1 MRIELV
7 VPSLPPLQ
15 RWVPLQRLPLAHC
28 WLCLFAQL
36 VVRKVSSVL
45 TLWASR
51 IRSGGDPE
59 STSAYGVPQVPSK
72 MTKHKK
78 SEQVSP
84 DDVPIVNK
92 SALPRFDIVP
102 FRHDGESI
110 NSCMSTVNSTVRAS
124 EALPTRKVRENF

>member
-1 MRIELV
+1 MGTFTKTSACALLV
-7 VPSLPPLQ
+7 VFIC
-15 RWVPLQRLPLAHC
+15 A
-28 WLCLFAQL
+28 
-36 VVRKVSSVL
+36 VSSVQSQFSAN
-45 TLWASR
+45 TTGKSDKVGW
-51 IRSGGDPE
+51 SGGDPE
-59 STSAYGVPQVPSK
+59 STSAYGIPQVPSK

-124 EALPTRKVRENF
+124 EALTTRKVRENF